1 MAKRTTAKITTP
13 KPSRHS
19 EAVELIDPDIVK
31 RSSFVLDARHE
42 PTAGH
47 MHAHRKAQLLHAV
60 EGVIHV
66 TTENGYWIVPPHRA
80 VWVPPRVK
88 HCVSSRR
95 AFRLMTLYST
105 AAHAS
110 LADTCRV
117 VAVDR
122 LLEELLKE
130 ASTYSVHAV
139 SDQQARLLAVIVD
152 RLPMLAVS
160 PFMHLP
166 SGQSREIQRV
176 TQALL
181 AEPELTRGLDGWARL
196 VGLGGKTFAR
206 RFLVETG
213 TSFGQWRKHCRVL
226 RAIQLL
232 AEGESVTRAAFEVGY
247 QDVSAFI
254 AAFRAITGVTP
265 ARFL

>member
-1 MAKRTTAKITTP
+1 MAKKTKNAFTTRR
-13 KPSRHS
+13 PSQRS
-19 EAVELIDPDIVK
+19 EAVALLDPDTVK
-31 RSSFVLDARHE
+31 HSAFVLDARHE

-47 MHAHRKAQLLHAV
+47 MHAHHKAQLVHAV

-66 TTENGYWIVPPHRA
+66 TTETGYWIVPPHRA
-80 VWVPPRVK
+80 VWVPPRMK
-88 HCVSSRR
+88 HCVASRR
-95 AFRLMTLYST
+95 TFRLMTLYST
-105 AAHAS
+105 AALAS
-110 LADTCRV
+110 LGDTCQV

-139 SDQQARLLAVIVD
+139 SAQQARLLAVIVD

-176 TQALL
+176 TQELL
-181 AEPELTRGLDGWARL
+181 SEPELTRDLDEWARS
-196 VGLGGKTFAR
+196 VGLGAKTFAR
-206 RFLVETG
+206 RFFVETG
-213 TSFGQWRKHCRVL
+213 TSFGQWRKHCRML

-254 AAFRAITGVTP
+254 SAFRATTGVTP